1 MNTQY
6 LFFFVNNNNESNY
19 KFYLKY
25 LTKIYELKLKKIN
38 DIKKKNFYIKR

>member
-1 MNTQY
+1 MNSLY
-6 LFFFVNNNNESNY
+6 LLFLVNNNNESNY

-38 DIKKKNFYIKR
+38 EI